1 MNLDKYH
8 KLAVYLLTLAEKQKS
23 EGRDYSIVDHKLLV
37 TTAAAIEELLS
48 KVKDCREGKG
58 L

>member
-8 KLAVYLLTLAEKQKS
+8 NLAAYLLELAEKQKS
-23 EGRDYSIVDHKLLV
+23 ERRDYSIVDHKLLV

-48 KVKDCREGKG
+48 KVKDCREGK
-58 L
+58 